1 MSETSQCVRCGA
13 PIDATDSVALSDGA
27 ACLACVDR
35 AARTGA
41 RVLARQRY
49 VRHAAGWSGLSVATF
64 VASRWIDAD
73 GWPVVLGGVGALA
86 LVLAGVAFWRV
97 STLQAPERGGQGR

>member
-27 ACLACVDR
+27 ACLDCVDA

-49 VRHAAGWSGLSVATF
+49 VRHAVGWSALSVGAF
-64 VASRWIDAD
+64 VGSRLVEA
-73 GWPVVLGGVGALA
+73 GAWPNVLSGVGALA
-86 LVLAGVAFWRV
+86 LVLAGASFWRV
-97 STLQAPERGGQGR
+97 SKV